1 VKFTLAWL
9 RDHLDTA
16 ATLVEITD
24 TLTRIGLELESVTDR
39 GAPLRAFH
47 VAHVLSAVQH
57 PNADRLRVCT
67 VDTGTQTVTVVCGA
81 PNAHAG
87 MKAVFAPPGS
97 VIPATGATLKLG
109 EIRGVQSA
117 GMLLSSREMA
127 LGDDHDG
134 IVELPESA
142 PTGTAYPAYAGLDD
156 PVIEI
161 AVTPNRGDALGVRGI
176 ARDLAAA
183 GLGTLRPYTLPLIE
197 PAGGSAIAWRN
208 LLPAACPWVLGRTI
222 RGVRNGP
229 SPAWLAARLTAI
241 GLRPISALVD
251 VTNWFAI
258 DLGRPLHVFDVH
270 KLAGDLTVRPG
281 ENETF
286 RALDGRDYT
295 VGPDDCVIADAT
307 GVQSLGGIMGGQASG
322 CGLETTEVFIEC
334 ALFDPIRTALSGRR
348 HQIHSDARHR
358 FERGVDPHLPPLAL
372 DAATALIVDLCGGV
386 PSEAVWAGAEP
397 HWRRAASLTFARLNA
412 IAGTDIPPQEAV
424 AALTALGFTP
434 VAQDALSLTVRVP
447 SWRTDIAAA
456 RNLHP
461 AIALPEDRLQ
471 AAIDGCD
478 EIEPQADLAEEIL
491 RLRGLDRLP
500 ATSLP
505 TPAVVPT
512 ATLTPRQSRAALA
525 RRVLAARGL
534 YECVTFS
541 FTDAATSAL
550 FGAQPGITV
559 ANPIAAD
566 LSAMRPTPLATLAL
580 AAKRNAARGYDDVG
594 LFEIGPGFIAATEA
608 GQLRLAAALRTGHT
622 PRNWAEP
629 SRPVDAYDARAD
641 ALALL
646 QALAVPLESLT
657 TTQDDTPAH
666 YHPGRSGTLRQGPKL
681 PLARFGALHP
691 AVCAALDLPAH
702 TAACEINLAAIAE
715 PKRRRKSP
723 PEVPALM
730 PVRRDYA
737 FIVPAGTHAEILLR
751 AARQSDR
758 TLITNA
764 ILFDVYQLPDG
775 QTSLAVEITLQPT
788 TQTLTDAELDAV
800 SSKLVASVVKAT
812 GARLR

>member
-16 ATLVEITD
+16 ATLTEITD
-24 TLTRIGLELESVTDR
+24 TLTRIGLELDSVTDPA
-39 GAPLRAFH
+39 APLRDFR
-47 VAHVLSAVQH
+47 VAHILSAVQH

-67 VDTGTQTVTVVCGA
+67 VDTGADTVTVVCGA
-81 PNAHAG
+81 PNARTG
-87 MKAVFAPPGS
+87 LKAVFAPPGS
-97 VIPATGATLKLG
+97 VIPATGATLKRG

-117 GMLLSSREMA
+117 GMLLSAREMA

-134 IVELPESA
+134 IVELPPDA
-142 PTGTAYPAYAGLDD
+142 PTGTPYPTYAHLDD

-183 GLGTLRPYTLPLIE
+183 GLGTLKPYTPPFIE
-197 PAGGSAIAWRN
+197 PAGASAIAWRN
-208 LLPAACPWVLGRTI
+208 HFPAACPWILGRTI

-281 ENETF
+281 ANEPF

-295 VGPDDCVIADAT
+295 ATPEDCVIADPS
-307 GVQSLGGIMGGQASG
+307 GVQSLAGIMGGAHAG
-322 CGLETTEVFIEC
+322 CTLETTEIFLEC
-334 ALFDPIRTALSGRR
+334 ALFDPIRIALSGRR

-372 DAATALIVDLCGGV
+372 DAATAMIVDLCGGI
-386 PSEAVWAGAEP
+386 PSEPVSAGAEP
-397 HWRRAASLTFARLNA
+397 PWRRAATLTYARLNA
-412 IAGTDIPPQEAV
+412 IAGAHIPPEEAA

-434 VAQDALSLTVRVP
+434 VEQDAASLTVRVP
-447 SWRTDIAAA
+447 SWRTDIAAP
-456 RNLHP
+456 RNLQP
-461 AIALPEDRLQ
+461 ATTLSENRL
-471 AAIDGCD
+471 AAVIEGCD
-478 EIEPQADLAEEIL
+478 DIEPQADLAEEIL

-500 ATSLP
+500 AISLP
-505 TPAVVPT
+505 TQAVVPA
-512 ATLTPRQSRAALA
+512 ATLTPRQTRAALA

-534 YECVTFS
+534 LECVTFS
-541 FTDAATSAL
+541 FTDAATAAR
-550 FGAQPGITV
+550 FGAHPGITV

-566 LSAMRPTPLATLAL
+566 LNTMRPTPLATLAL
-580 AAKRNAARGYDDVG
+580 AARRNAARGYEDVA
-594 LFEIGPGFIAATEA
+594 LFEIGPGFLAPTEP
-608 GQLRLAAALRTGHT
+608 GQLRLAAALRAGQT
-622 PRNWAEP
+622 PRHWSEK
-629 SRPVDAYDARAD
+629 SRPVDATDARAD
-641 ALALL
+641 ALAVL

-657 TTQDDTPAH
+657 TTNDTPAH

-681 PLARFGALHP
+681 PLASFGELHP
-691 AVCAALDLPAH
+691 AICAALDLPAH
-702 TAACEINLAAIAE
+702 TAACEINLSAIPE

-723 PEVPALM
+723 PELPALM

-737 FIVPAGTHAEILLR
+737 FIVPPNTQAETLLR

-758 TLITNA
+758 TLITA
-764 ILFDVYQLPDG
+764 ATLFDVYQLPDG

-788 TQTLTDAELDAV
+788 TQSLTDADLDAV
-800 SSKLVASVVKAT
+800 STKLVAAVAKAT

>member
-16 ATLVEITD
+16 ATLQEITD
-24 TLTRIGLELESVTDR
+24 TLTRIGLELESVADPA
-39 GAPLRAFH
+39 APLRDFR
-47 VAHVLSAVQH
+47 VAHILSAVQH

-67 VDTGTQTVTVVCGA
+67 VDTGADTVTVVCGA
-81 PNAHAG
+81 PNARTG
-87 MKAVFAPPGS
+87 LKAVFAPPGS

-117 GMLLSSREMA
+117 GMLLSAREMA

-134 IVELPESA
+134 IVELPPDA
-142 PTGTAYPAYAGLDD
+142 PTGTPYPTYAHLDD

-183 GLGTLRPYTLPLIE
+183 GLGTLKPYTPPFIE
-197 PAGGSAIAWRN
+197 PAGESAIAWHN
-208 LLPAACPWVLGRTI
+208 HFPAACPWILGRTI

-270 KLAGDLTVRPG
+270 KLAGDLTLRPG
-281 ENETF
+281 ANESF

-295 VGPDDCVIADAT
+295 ATPEDCVIADAS
-307 GVQSLGGIMGGQASG
+307 GVQSLAGIMGGQASG
-322 CGLETTEVFIEC
+322 CTLETTEIFLEC
-334 ALFDPIRTALSGRR
+334 ALFDPIRIALSGRR

-358 FERGVDPHLPPLAL
+358 FERGVDPHLAPLAL
-372 DAATALIVDLCGGV
+372 DAATAMIIDLCGGI
-386 PSEAVWAGAEP
+386 PSEAVSAGAEP
-397 HWRRAASLTFARLNA
+397 HWRRAATLTYARLNA
-412 IAGTDIPPQEAV
+412 IAGAEIPPEEA
-424 AALTALGFTP
+424 AASLTALGFTP
-434 VAQDALSLTVRVP
+434 VETDALSLTVRVP
-447 SWRTDIAAA
+447 SWRTDIAAP
-456 RNLHP
+456 RTLHP
-461 AIALPEDRLQ
+461 ATALSEDRL
-471 AAIDGCD
+471 ATVLEGCD
-478 EIEPQADLAEEIL
+478 DIEPQADLAEEIL

-500 ATSLP
+500 AISLP
-505 TPAVVPT
+505 TQAVVPT
-512 ATLTPRQSRAALA
+512 ATLTPRQTRAALA
-525 RRVLAARGL
+525 RRVLASRGL
-534 YECVTFS
+534 LECVTFS
-541 FTDAATSAL
+541 FTDAPTAAL
-550 FGAQPGITV
+550 FGAAPGITV

-566 LSAMRPTPLATLAL
+566 LNTMRPTPLATLAL
-580 AAKRNAARGYDDVG
+580 AARRNAARGYEDVA
-594 LFEIGPGFIAATEA
+594 LFEIGPGFLAPTEP

-622 PRNWAEP
+622 PRNWSEKP
-629 SRPVDAYDARAD
+629 RSVDAYDARAD
-641 ALALL
+641 ALTLL
-646 QALAVPLESLT
+646 QALGVPLESLT
-657 TTQDDTPAH
+657 TSQNDTPQH

-681 PLARFGALHP
+681 PLATFGELHP
-691 AVCAALDLPAH
+691 SICAALDLPAH
-702 TAACEINLAAIAE
+702 TAACEINLTAIPE

-723 PEVPALM
+723 PDLPALM

-737 FIVPAGTHAEILLR
+737 FIVPANTPAETLLR

-764 ILFDVYQLPDG
+764 TLFDVYQLPEG
-775 QTSLAVEITLQPT
+775 QTSLAIEITLQPT
-788 TQTLTDAELDAV
+788 TQTLTDTDLEAI
-800 SSKLVASVVKAT
+800 STKLVASVVKAT